1 MRIFLFMAF
10 VVVPILEIALF
21 LKVGS
26 LIGIPATIGL
36 VLLTALAGTML
47 VRSQGLDAINKVRA
61 SASRGEAPVEAL
73 IQGACVLVAGVLLLT
88 PGFATDALGFAL
100 LIPPIRSLITG
111 HIWKFIQPHIIV
123 ATTQTH
129 SGPHQGRP
137 DRAGGHNGTIIE
149 GQAVEIDSET
159 DHSSRPGQNRR

>member
-1 MRIFLFMAF
+1 MRVFLFLAF
-10 VVVPILEIALF
+10 VVVPIIEIALF

-36 VLLTALAGTML
+36 VLLTAIAGTML

-100 LIPPIRSLITG
+100 LIPPVRSMITG
-111 HIWKFIQPHIIV
+111 HVWKFIQPHIVV
-123 ATTQTH
+123 ATTQTTSRPYRDAPGH
-129 SGPHQGRP
+129 GGRP
-137 DRAGGHNGTIIE
+137 DGTIIE
-149 GQAVEIDSET
+149 GEAVEIDP
-159 DHSSRPGQNRR
+159 DKGRPARQDPDSR